1 MLGALRVA
9 QRAATLHCNGPVGLG
24 GGLTV
29 LALAIV
35 PEAVAGVVW
44 YGLPPLEFADASRIR
59 VPMLAHWATQDV
71 PFPIASVDPLE
82 QWLRAALA

>member
-1 MLGALRVA
+1 MA

-29 LALAIV
+29 LAPGIV
-35 PEAVAGVVW
+35 PEAAAGVVW
-44 YGLPPLEFADASRIR
+44 YGLPPLEFADASKIR

-71 PFPIASVDPLE
+71 PFPIASADPLE
-82 QWLRAALA
+82 HRLRAALA